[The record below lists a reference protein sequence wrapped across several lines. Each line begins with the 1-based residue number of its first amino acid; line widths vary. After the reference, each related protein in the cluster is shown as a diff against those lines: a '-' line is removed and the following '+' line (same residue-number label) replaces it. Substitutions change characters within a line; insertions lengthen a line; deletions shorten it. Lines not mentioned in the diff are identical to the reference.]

1 MLRIPWTARRTERS
15 PPWRLVRSL
24 VWLDKLSAIRSDTQP
39 LPTVYRL
46 AEGRQQWRVIMNV
59 TTCQPWRNRTK
70 PARHRAFEFTFWCV
84 VTIGQNCYLGVSDT
98 IHAIWSSGWWLSK
111 LDSVS
116 RIVNETQESRFRS
129 GLYLWISVNHESNLN
144 PYLLIIVTLS
154 YQIYSEISSAAPV
167 LQRKS
172 VPGIG
177 KVKHV
182 VRKLEKM
189 EMVSLIINI
198 IVDLNSR
205 SEELFLFIKLINI
218 EILYKSCKGLRVS
231 SRKYLG

>member
-1 MLRIPWTARRTERS
+1 M
-15 PPWRLVRSL
+15 
-24 VWLDKLSAIRSDTQP
+24 
-39 LPTVYRL
+39 
-46 AEGRQQWRVIMNV
+46 
-59 TTCQPWRNRTK
+59 
-70 PARHRAFEFTFWCV
+70 
-84 VTIGQNCYLGVSDT
+84 
-98 IHAIWSSGWWLSK
+98 
-111 LDSVS
+111 
-116 RIVNETQESRFRS
+116 
-129 GLYLWISVNHESNLN
+129 NHESNLN

-218 EILYKSCKGLRVS
+218 EILYKSCKGLKARVTQGTF
-231 SRKYLG
+231 RTVIKVIILFTVLL